1 MTGETKGRRIFG
13 KDLGN
18 IELVSLTDEL
28 GKGSSE
34 QALSCGKNFTSAA

>member
-18 IELVSLTDEL
+18 IELVSLTEL